1 LLTEG
6 SWWAFEDGRE
16 DSPLLSSERWNDLC
30 LSNGFSGLKIC
41 CPDHNAPTK
50 RTMMMVAEAVEV
62 DSVRNDQSAKI
73 KLLRGWDTP
82 AVDELVS
89 ALIPSI
95 ANSINYSEV
104 SWDGFKVQPDSVYVI
119 VDTTEH
125 PLLHDPTSEMFGRIH
140 TLFTTSTKILW
151 ISLQESEGP
160 YPEALK
166 GLVRGFSRSL
176 RRENLEQKLITI
188 DVQNLWKDISSTDL
202 INSLLQITT
211 ACFWPVS
218 EAHRSNETEFGYL
231 DGHIVIPRV
240 QKDNK
245 FFDWTNRVLGNN
257 DKLEM
262 TPYHQRSRPL
272 HLKVE
277 VPGILSS
284 LRFVDDDTLQKPL
297 LPHEIEVDTRA
308 YGINFKDVF
317 IALGQLAHRAVMVG
331 EACGVVTRVG
341 EDMVHRYKVGDRVAG
356 INAEPFACQARL
368 KGNLAYKLPDS
379 ISFEVGASIPAIYLT
394 AWYCLVN
401 NARLGP
407 GQSVLIHAA
416 AGGVGQAAIQLAQHL
431 GATIFAT
438 VGSASK
444 SQLLVETYGIPKAH
458 IFSTRSRSFKAG
470 VLRLTNG
477 RGVDVVLN
485 SLSGEMLSDSL
496 DVVAQLG
503 TFVEIGKSDIYKQSN
518 LIMAPFDRGIKFVA
532 CDLVL
537 LFDDEHSGT
546 LYQYSHEIFKL
557 FESGAFYAVAPIN
570 VFPVEKIED
579 AFRLIASRKHTGKV
593 VLQCGEDAIVKAT
606 LPKPQALQLDRNGT
620 YVIAGGLSDIGK
632 RIAQFLAEK
641 GAGHVVTLSRRTLE
655 NDVRADFEKK
665 VKQAGATLHII
676 KCDILDEI
684 SVRNAVAYCS
694 MLTPIRGVIHCGN
707 VLRVSTLLNHGGTC

>member
-1 LLTEG
+1 
-6 SWWAFEDGRE
+6 
-16 DSPLLSSERWNDLC
+16 
-30 LSNGFSGLKIC
+30 
-41 CPDHNAPTK
+41 
-50 RTMMMVAEAVEV
+50 MMMVAEAVEV
-62 DSVRNDQSAKI
+62 DSARNGQSTAI

-82 AVDELVS
+82 GVDELVS
-89 ALIPSI
+89 ALVPPI
-95 ANSINYSEV
+95 ANTIDCSEV
-104 SWDGFKVQPDSVYVI
+104 SWDGLKVHPDSVYV
-119 VDTTEH
+119 VLDTTEH
-125 PLLHDPTSEMFGRIH
+125 PLLYDPTPEMFGHIH
-140 TLFTTSTKILW
+140 TLLTTCTNILW
-151 ISLQESEGP
+151 ISLKESEGP
-160 YPEALK
+160 YPEAFK

-176 RRENLEQKLITI
+176 RRENVEQRFITI
-188 DVQNLWKDISSTDL
+188 DVQNLWKEISPTDL
-202 INSLLQITT
+202 INSLLQVTT

-218 EAHRSNETEFGYL
+218 DVHRSNENEFGYL
-231 DGHIVIPRV
+231 DGNIVIPRV

-245 FFDWTNRVLGNN
+245 FFDWTNRILGNN

-262 TPYHQRSRPL
+262 APYHQLKRPL
-272 HLKVE
+272 HLKVDA
-277 VPGILSS
+277 PGILSS
-284 LRFVDDDTLQKPL
+284 LRFVDDDSLQKPL

-331 EACGVVTRVG
+331 EACGVVTKVG
-341 EDMVHRYKVGDRVAG
+341 EDMIHRYKVGDRVAG
-356 INAEPFACQARL
+356 INAKPFASQARL

-379 ISFEVGASIPAIYLT
+379 ISFEIGASIPAIYLT
-394 AWYCLVN
+394 AWYCLVK

-416 AGGVGQAAIQLAQHL
+416 AGGVGQAAIQLAQNL

-444 SQLLVETYGIPKAH
+444 SQLLVETYGIPQTH

-496 DVVAQLG
+496 EVVAPLG

-518 LIMAPFDRGIKFVA
+518 LILAPFDRGIKFVA

-546 LYQYSHEIFKL
+546 LYQCFHEIFKL
-557 FESGAFYAVAPIN
+557 FESGAFYAVAPVT

-593 VLQCGEDAIVKAT
+593 VLQCSEDAIVKAT
-606 LPKPQALQLDRNGT
+606 LPQPQALQLDRNGT
-620 YVIAGGLSDIGK
+620 YVIAGGLSDLGR

-641 GAGHVVTLSRRTLE
+641 GAGHVVTLSRRTLDIYARVEFE
-655 NDVRADFEKK
+655 NNIKK
-665 VKQAGATLHII
+665 AGATLHVV
-676 KCDILDEI
+676 KGDILDEI
-684 SVRNAVAYCS
+684 SVRNATAYCS
-694 MLTPIRGVIHCGN
+694 ALPPVRGVIHCGN
-707 VLRVSTLLNHGGTC
+707 VLRVRSLLIHGGTCN

>member
-1 LLTEG
+1 M
-6 SWWAFEDGRE
+6 
-16 DSPLLSSERWNDLC
+16 
-30 LSNGFSGLKIC
+30 I
-41 CPDHNAPTK
+41 
-50 RTMMMVAEAVEV
+50 VAEAVEV
-62 DSVRNDQSAKI
+62 DSARTDQYAKI

-82 AVDELVS
+82 AVDELVT

-95 ANSINYSEV
+95 ANTIDCSEV
-104 SWDGFKVQPDSVYVI
+104 SWDGLKVHHDSVYIV
-119 VDTTEH
+119 VDTTKH
-125 PLLHDPTSEMFGRIH
+125 PLLYDPTPEIFGHIH

-151 ISLQESEGP
+151 ISLQESEGQ
-160 YPEALK
+160 YAEAFK

-176 RRENLEQKLITI
+176 RRENVELKFVTM
-188 DVQNLWKDISSTDL
+188 DVQNLWKDISTTDL
-202 INSLLQITT
+202 IDSLLQITA

-218 EAHRSNETEFGYL
+218 EVHRSNENEFGYL

-245 FFDWTNRVLGNN
+245 FFDWTNRILGNN

-262 TPYHQRSRPL
+262 TPYHQLQRPL
-272 HLKVE
+272 HLKFE
-277 VPGILSS
+277 APGILGSM
-284 LRFVDDDTLQKPL
+284 RFVDDETLQKPL

-341 EDMVHRYKVGDRVAG
+341 EDMVHRYKVGDRVTG
-356 INAEPFACQARL
+356 INAGPFASQARL
-368 KGNLAYKLPDS
+368 KGNLCYNLPDS
-379 ISFEVGASIPAIYLT
+379 ITFEIGASIPAIYLT

-401 NARLGP
+401 NARLEP
-407 GQSVLIHAA
+407 GQSILIHAA

-444 SQLLVETYGIPKAH
+444 SQLLVETYGIPKTH
-458 IFSTRSRSFKAG
+458 IFSTRSRGFKAG
-470 VLRLTNG
+470 VLRQTNG

-496 DVVAQLG
+496 EVVAPLG
-503 TFVEIGKSDIYKQSN
+503 TFLEIGKSDIYKQSN
-518 LIMAPFDRGIKFVA
+518 LIMAPFDRGIRFVA

-546 LYQYSHEIFKL
+546 LYKCFYEIFNL
-557 FESGAFYAVAPIN
+557 FESGAFYAVAPVNI
-570 VFPVEKIED
+570 FPIEKIED

-593 VLQCGEDAIVKAT
+593 VLQSGEDAIVKAT

-620 YVIAGGLSDIGK
+620 YVISGGLSDIGM
-632 RIAQFLAEK
+632 RFAQFLAEK

-655 NDVRADFEKK
+655 NDVQAEFENNI
-665 VKQAGATLHII
+665 KQAGAILHIV
-676 KCDILDEI
+676 KCDILDEM

-694 MLTPIRGVIHCGN
+694 TLPPVSGVIHCSN
-707 VLRVSTLLNHGGTC
+707 VLRVSSLLIHGGICN

>member
-1 LLTEG
+1 
-6 SWWAFEDGRE
+6 
-16 DSPLLSSERWNDLC
+16 
-30 LSNGFSGLKIC
+30 
-41 CPDHNAPTK
+41 
-50 RTMMMVAEAVEV
+50 MMMVTEAVEV
-62 DSVRNDQSAKI
+62 GSARNGQTAAI

-82 AVDELVS
+82 GVDGLVS
-89 ALIPSI
+89 ALVLSI
-95 ANSINYSEV
+95 ENNIDYSEV
-104 SWDGFKVQPDSVYVI
+104 SWDGLKVHPDSVYVV

-125 PLLHDPTSEMFGRIH
+125 PLLYDPTPEMFGHIH
-140 TLFTTSTKILW
+140 TLLTTSTNILW
-151 ISLQESEGP
+151 ISLQESEGQC
-160 YPEALK
+160 PEAFK

-176 RRENLEQKLITI
+176 RRENVEQKFITL
-188 DVQNLWKDISSTDL
+188 DVQNLWKEVSPTDL
-202 INSLLQITT
+202 IKSLLQITT
-211 ACFWPVS
+211 ACFWPAS
-218 EAHRSNETEFGYL
+218 EAQRSNENEFGYL
-231 DGHIVIPRV
+231 DGRIVIPRV

-245 FFDWTNRVLGNN
+245 FFDWANRVLGNN

-262 TPYHQRSRPL
+262 TRYHQLERPL

-277 VPGILSS
+277 APGILSS
-284 LRFVDDDTLQKPL
+284 LRFVDDDSLQKPL

-341 EDMVHRYKVGDRVAG
+341 EDMVHRYKVGDRVTG
-356 INAEPFACQARL
+356 INAKPFASQARL
-368 KGNLAYKLPDS
+368 KGNLSYKLPDS

-394 AWYCLVN
+394 AWYCLIH

-407 GQSVLIHAA
+407 GQSILIHAA

-444 SQLLVETYGIPKAH
+444 SQLLVETYGIPKNH

-477 RGVDVVLN
+477 HGVDVVLN

-496 DVVAQLG
+496 EVVAPLG

-537 LFDDEHSGT
+537 LFNDEHSGT
-546 LYQYSHEIFKL
+546 LYQCFHEIFKL
-557 FESGAFYAVAPIN
+557 FGGGAFYAVAPIN
-570 VFPVEKIED
+570 VFPIEKIED

-593 VLQCGEDAIVKAT
+593 VLQCSDDAIVKAT
-606 LPKPQALQLDRNGT
+606 LPKPQALQLDCNGT
-620 YVIAGGLSDIGK
+620 YVVAGGLSDLGR
-632 RIAQFLAEK
+632 RISQFLAEK
-641 GAGHVVTLSRRTLE
+641 GAGHIVTLSRRTLE
-655 NDVRADFEKK
+655 IYPRVEFENNI
-665 VKQAGATLHII
+665 KQAGATLHRV

-684 SVRNAVAYCS
+684 SIRNAAAYCS
-694 MLTPIRGVIHCGN
+694 TLPPVRGVIHCGN
-707 VLRVSTLLNHGGTC
+707 VLKVSLCIFMEGLSNERSLGSSLHAYEPGRLQCHLGTQSPWHY